1 MGKTGR
7 QGEKGLWLERSWGSS
22 NQLRRA
28 ECGSRQLVR
37 VFEVQPWSRR
47 CSFIYPNVIPFRR
60 VWGPTVAWSYQ
71 KVCVPCWVSGDSWEV
86 TVLWGVA
93 EWLFTD
99 LS

>member
-37 VFEVQPWSRR
+37 VFDVVL
-47 CSFIYPNVIPFRR
+47 FIPMLFLSEEFGVPLLPG
-60 VWGPTVAWSYQ
+60 VT
-71 KVCVPCWVSGDSWEV
+71 KKCVCPVGCLETLGR
-86 TVLWGVA
+86 
-93 EWLFTD
+93 
-99 LS
+99 